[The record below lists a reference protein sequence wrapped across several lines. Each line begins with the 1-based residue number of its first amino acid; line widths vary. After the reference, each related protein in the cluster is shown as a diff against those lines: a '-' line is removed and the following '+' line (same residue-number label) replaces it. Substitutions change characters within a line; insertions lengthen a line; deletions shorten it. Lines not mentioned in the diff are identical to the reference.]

1 MRKAIMFLGTIL
13 IATVIL
19 ISGSAVA
26 TWYYA
31 NYVIDYDKCRN
42 PYYAVDAPDGYY
54 ATLGVE
60 TPYQRLGWILLDLGS
75 GNEMGPD
82 QNFTVFASSYE
93 QELYKV
99 SISEEPDYETTIYIG
114 QGRDDMD
121 QYFFT
126 PLTPDK
132 SWRYILLE
140 GFSGSY
146 TPLDPYYG
154 PEIDAV
160 GWED

>member
-1 MRKAIMFLGTIL
+1 MRRLITIL
-13 IATVIL
+13 GITITIMIL

-26 TWYYA
+26 TWHYA

-42 PYYAVDAPDGYY
+42 PYYAVGAPDGYY
-54 ATLGVE
+54 ATHGFE
-60 TPYQRLGWILLDLGS
+60 TPYYRLGWILLDLGS

-82 QNFTVFASSYE
+82 QNFTVFASSYYPE
-93 QELYKV
+93 YYNV
-99 SISEEPDYETTIYIG
+99 SISEEPNYETTIFI
-114 QGRDDMD
+114 GRDEDTSSHD
-121 QYFFT
+121 FKT

-146 TPLDPYYG
+146 SPPLDPYYG